1 MSLASR
7 FSSLAVRLRGLS
19 KSYGPITALQEV
31 DLDLAVGEIHAII
44 GENGA
49 GKSTL
54 INILAGVET
63 ADTGSIL
70 LRSEDAE
77 LSLTQQSFSSSEIV
91 CIPQEILLF
100 QSLSIVENAFSV
112 GQLPT
117 RSGLISW
124 REAARGA
131 SEILENFSRQLP
143 IQRPVHT
150 LSVPNQAMLQVS
162 AHLGGIPLMIALDE
176 PTAALGDAEVTR
188 LFTILR
194 ELKEKGVCVLY
205 VSHRLPEVL
214 SIADRVTVLR
224 NGEVIWTRQVSGLDE
239 EQLIRGMIGQLK
251 VTGERCGSRDRRGA
265 SLLEVKGLKLLNDFE
280 VSFELHRGEVLG
292 VCGGVGSGRAQL
304 VNDLVGLGEE
314 SAQMVFRDSNL
325 KVRSPQDLWRS
336 DISYV
341 PGERRSQGIFP
352 GRSVRENLLMASLPK
367 VASRK
372 GIDRQA
378 EQCLATELMQKFGI
392 VAPSSESRIE
402 ELSGGNQQK
411 VLLARA
417 LSCNPSVLIADE
429 PTRGVD
435 VTSRAQIHE
444 QLRQVARSG
453 NGVIVSS
460 SDLPELMHLCH
471 RILVLKDGS
480 QPQIVS
486 TEDSTLEELVAVS
499 IPNSQ
504 LAVKTNSQPANFSSL
519 VSRWWAWAVDW
530 AGREMILFFSI
541 LLLALAT
548 SFQSPDLM
556 TSGFW
561 VSWLSASVPLVIA
574 AAGMTTLMTNGGIDL
589 SVGSMLAITA
599 VVWVY
604 GEEMTGSIGIG
615 IGLAILAGCFLGIS
629 NGLLSRIFKLPA
641 VVTTL
646 ATMTIMRGLFLT
658 WTGGDWLALPEIAT
672 ALARQ
677 GPIGLPWTVWI
688 SLVAI
693 VSLGIYFHGTVPG
706 RTLVAVGDSLSA
718 ARQYNL
724 SVGTSRLTSFAVLGA
739 CTGLASVLHTC
750 FYGRVQNN
758 TGVGY
763 ELNVI
768 AAAVIGGVA
777 IGGGRGT
784 ILGATLGGLFLGLL
798 SQVRPIWG
806 FQERWQLIGVGA
818 IMVLVIGLER
828 LFNRE

>member
-1 MSLASR
+1 MVSR
-7 FSSLAVRLRGLS
+7 LSSLAVRLRGIS
-19 KSYGPITALQEV
+19 KFYGPITALQEV
-31 DLDLAVGEIHAII
+31 DLDLAAGEIHAII

-70 LRSEDAE
+70 LRSENTE
-77 LSLTQQSFSSSEIV
+77 LSLAEQSFSSSEIV

-100 QSLSIVENAFSV
+100 QSLSIIENAFSV

-117 RSGLISW
+117 RGGLISW
-124 REAARGA
+124 REAARGT
-131 SEILENFSRQLP
+131 SEILETFRCQLP

-150 LSVPNQAMLQVS
+150 LSAPNQAMLQVS
-162 AHLGGIPLMIALDE
+162 AHLDGIPLMIALDE
-176 PTAALGDAEVTR
+176 PTAALGDSEVTR
-188 LFTILR
+188 LFAILR
-194 ELKEKGVCVLY
+194 DLKEKKVCVLY
-205 VSHRLPEVL
+205 VSHHLSEVL

-224 NGEVIWTRQVSGLDE
+224 NGKVVWTKQVSGLDE
-239 EQLIRGMIGQLK
+239 ERLIRGMVGHVK
-251 VTGERCGSRDRRGA
+251 VIGERRGSRDSRGA
-265 SLLEVKGLKLLNDFE
+265 PLLQVKNLKLLNDCE

-292 VCGGVGSGRAQL
+292 ICGGVGSGRNQL
-304 VNDLVGLGEE
+304 VNYLVGLGEG
-314 SAQMVFRDSNL
+314 SGQMLFRASNL

-336 DISYV
+336 NIAYV

-352 GRSVRENLLMASLPK
+352 GRSVRENLLMASLSK

-372 GIDRQA
+372 GIDRRS
-378 EQCLATELMQKFGI
+378 EQVLATELIQRFGI
-392 VAPSSESRIE
+392 VTPSSESSIE

-417 LSCNPSVLIADE
+417 LSCNPSVLIAEE

-435 VTSRAQIHE
+435 VASRAQVHE
-444 QLRQVARSG
+444 QLRQVARSE
-453 NGVIVSS
+453 NGIIVSS
-460 SDLPELMHLCH
+460 SDLTELMHLCD

-480 QPQIVS
+480 PPQIVA
-486 TEDSTLEELVAVS
+486 TEDSTLEELVSVS

-504 LAVKTNSQPANFSSL
+504 LTVNTKSQPANFSSL
-519 VSRWWAWAVDW
+519 VSRGWTWAVDW
-530 AGREMILFFSI
+530 AGREMILLVSI

-548 SFQSPDLM
+548 SFRSPDLM
-556 TSGFW
+556 TLGFW

-604 GEEMTGSIGIG
+604 GEEVTGSIAIG
-615 IGLAILAGCFLGIS
+615 IGLAILTGCFLGIS
-629 NGLLSRIFKLPA
+629 NGILSRIFKLPA

-677 GPIGLPWTVWI
+677 GPMGLPWTVWM

-693 VSLGIYFHGTVPG
+693 VFLSIYFHGTVSG
-706 RTLVAVGDSLSA
+706 RTLVAVGDSPSA

-724 SVGTSRLTSFAVLGA
+724 SVGISRLTGFALLGA

-818 IMVLVIGLER
+818 IMVLVTGLER
-828 LFNRE
+828 LFNRK